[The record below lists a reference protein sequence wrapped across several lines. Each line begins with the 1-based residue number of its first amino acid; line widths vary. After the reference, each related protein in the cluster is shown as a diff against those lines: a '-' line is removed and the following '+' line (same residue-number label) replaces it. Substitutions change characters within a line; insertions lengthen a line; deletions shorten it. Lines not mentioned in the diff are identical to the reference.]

1 MSRNREKNENITK
14 ERKEGI
20 LRTAI
25 KKFSEKGYQGTNV
38 SAIAKELDVSQ
49 GMIFWYYETKEKLFR
64 AAFLEEFKAIKL
76 TASNVLHDEESS
88 PLDKLRKYISEMLK
102 IYSTKR
108 EGCMLILQLLSNSE
122 MQQMLSIDII
132 NVYNELYNELEL
144 LFKEAGAANPEL
156 KARNFVALL
165 DGFMIQI
172 VLGLDI
178 GNKEV
183 LVKDIL
189 HRYELI

>member
-14 ERKEGI
+14 ERKEDI

-25 KKFSEKGYQGTNV
+25 KKFSEKGYQGTNI
-38 SAIAKELDVSQ
+38 SEIAKELDVSQ

-122 MQQMLSIDII
+122 MQHMLSIDII

-144 LFKEAGAANPEL
+144 LFKEAEATNPEL

-178 GNKEV
+178 GNREV

>member
-1 MSRNREKNENITK
+1 MSRNKEKNESITT
-14 ERKEGI
+14 ERKKDI
-20 LRTAI
+20 LKIAI

-38 SAIAKELDVSQ
+38 SEIAKEADLSQ
-49 GMIFWYYETKEKLFR
+49 GMIFWYFETKEKLFK

-76 TASNVLHDEESS
+76 TSANILQDDTVS

-102 IYSTKR
+102 AYSVRK
-108 EGCMLILQLLSNSE
+108 EGCMLILQLLSNGE
-122 MQQMLSIDII
+122 MQQILSIDIAD
-132 NVYNELYNELEL
+132 VYNELYNELEI
-144 LFKEAGAANPEL
+144 LFKEAKAANPDL

-172 VLGLDI
+172 VLGLDLGDREI
-178 GNKEV
+178 

>member
-1 MSRNREKNENITK
+1 MSRNKEKNGIITK
-14 ERKEGI
+14 ERKNDI

-25 KKFSEKGYQGTNV
+25 KKFSKKGYQGTSV
-38 SAIAKELDVSQ
+38 SDIAKELNLSQ
-49 GMIFWYYETKEKLFR
+49 GIIFWYFETKEKLFR
-64 AAFLEEFKAIKL
+64 AAFMEEFKAIKL
-76 TASNVLHDEESS
+76 TAANILQDEGSS
-88 PLDKLRKYISEMLK
+88 PLDKLRKFISEMLK
-102 IYSTKR
+102 IYSMRR

-122 MQQMLSIDII
+122 MHQILAIDIA
-132 NVYNELYNELEL
+132 NVYNELYIELEL

-178 GNKEV
+178 GDREV